1 MTMTHMLKMTRLCL
15 VVFQFLNTTHQL
27 WWHYDNVSDQHM
39 LISEM
44 RFDYFHKA
52 SISGRWVFWWDS
64 RIQMMG
70 VSVRLVGA
78 HHYAHKPLPQ
88 ACMHA
93 PGADCWAV
101 LPTAGLHTGS
111 SQFNHLSPE
120 NICLLKRIFYNR
132 GEIKFLFMRRGSF
145 IQSGSVLFL

>member
-1 MTMTHMLKMTRLCL
+1 
-15 VVFQFLNTTHQL
+15 
-27 WWHYDNVSDQHM
+27 
-39 LISEM
+39 
-44 RFDYFHKA
+44 
-52 SISGRWVFWWDS
+52 
-64 RIQMMG
+64 MMG

-88 ACMHA
+88 ARMHA

-120 NICLLKRIFYNR
+120 NIWLADVFSTIAEK
-132 GEIKFLFMRRGSF
+132 
-145 IQSGSVLFL
+145 